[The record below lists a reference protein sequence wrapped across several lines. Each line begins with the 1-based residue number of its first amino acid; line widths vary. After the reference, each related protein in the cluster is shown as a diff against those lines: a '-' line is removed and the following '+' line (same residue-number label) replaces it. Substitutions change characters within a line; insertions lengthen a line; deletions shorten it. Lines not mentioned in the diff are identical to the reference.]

1 VILLLVQLTIS
12 DLVAGATD
20 DLFFGLAASAAG
32 GPVILLL
39 VQLTDFSGFTQ
50 LGAWGVEHT
59 GHDVP
64 GTVMTSL

>member
-1 VILLLVQLTIS
+1 M
-12 DLVAGATD
+12 
-20 DLFFGLAASAAG
+20 
-32 GPVILLL
+32 ILLL